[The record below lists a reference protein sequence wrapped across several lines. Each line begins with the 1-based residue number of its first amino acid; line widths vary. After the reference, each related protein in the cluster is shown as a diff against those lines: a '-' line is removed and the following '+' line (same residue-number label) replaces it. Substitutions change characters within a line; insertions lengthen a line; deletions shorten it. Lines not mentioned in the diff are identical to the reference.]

1 MIKTI
6 TLEEG
11 KDLTLSNNVGWL
23 LVYKDQFGQDIVP
36 SLIPVLNAG
45 IDLVYGIYKATGGKL
60 DKDVLDKLDPDDIE
74 EAVYKLAGFE
84 ATDLLNI
91 VWAMAKNAD
100 DSIPEPKRW
109 LNTFEVF
116 PLDIIVP
123 AVFDLL
129 YKGMVSSKNST
140 RLQEA
145 LSGLKPES
153 TSIK

>member
-6 TLEEG
+6 TLDEG
-11 KDLTLSNNVGWL
+11 RELTLSNNVGWL
-23 LVYKDQFGQDIVP
+23 LVYKDQFGHDIVP

-45 IDLVYGIYKATGGKL
+45 IDLIYGLYRATGGQL
-60 DKDVLDKLDPDDIE
+60 DKDVLEKVDPEDLEDAI
-74 EAVYKLAGFE
+74 YKLAGFE
-84 ATDLLNI
+84 AVDLLNV

-100 DSIPEPKRW
+100 DKIPEPKKW
-109 LNTFEVF
+109 FNTFETF

-129 YKGMVSSKNST
+129 YKGMVSSKNSK

-145 LSGLKPES
+145 FESLKPES
-153 TSIK
+153 TSTK

>member
-6 TLEEG
+6 TLDEG
-11 KDLTLSNNVGWL
+11 RELTLSNNVGWL
-23 LVYKDQFGQDIVP
+23 LVYKDQFGHDIVP

-45 IDLVYGIYKATGGKL
+45 IDLIYGLYRATGGQL
-60 DKDVLDKLDPDDIE
+60 DRDVLEKVDPEDLEDAI
-74 EAVYKLAGFE
+74 YKLAGFE
-84 ATDLLNI
+84 AVDLLNV

-100 DSIPEPKRW
+100 DKLPEPKKW
-109 LNTFEVF
+109 FNTFETF

-129 YKGMVSSKNST
+129 YKGMVSSKNSK

-145 LSGLKPES
+145 LESLKPES
-153 TSIK
+153 TSTK

>member
-6 TLEEG
+6 TLDEG
-11 KDLTLSNNVGWL
+11 RELTLSNNVGWL
-23 LVYKDQFGQDIVP
+23 LVYKDQFGHDIVP

-45 IDLVYGIYKATGGKL
+45 IDLIYGLYRATGGQL
-60 DKDVLDKLDPDDIE
+60 DKDVLGKVDPEDLEDAI
-74 EAVYKLAGFE
+74 YKLAGFE
-84 ATDLLNI
+84 AVDLLNV

-100 DSIPEPKRW
+100 DKIPEPKKW
-109 LNTFEVF
+109 FNTFETF

-129 YKGMVSSKNST
+129 YKGMVSSKNSK

-145 LSGLKPES
+145 FESLKPES
-153 TSIK
+153 TSTK